1 MATLVLLRHAKA
13 LPRVEWEGED
23 EDRPLNYLGQ
33 RQAQKMAMQFADFG
47 LKKIY
52 TSDAVRCLDTIKE
65 MSEALD
71 LELEI
76 TKHLSEYVYRKKP
89 SRAIDYAKEILY
101 ADVKAER
108 DILVCSHNPVLPA
121 MLERLLKHSKVKP
134 DVDHLKPGEAW
145 VLIFKGKKC
154 IQVSHLSAPISEVAN
169 Q

>member
-33 RQAQKMAMQFADFG
+33 RQSQKMAMQFAEFG

-52 TSDAVRCLDTIKE
+52 TSDAVRCLDTVKD

-76 TKHLSEYVYRKKP
+76 TKHLSEYVFNKKP
-89 SRAIDYAKEILY
+89 SRAVEYAKEILY
-101 ADVKAER
+101 ADIKADR
-108 DILVCSHNPVLPA
+108 NILVCSHNPVLPA
-121 MLERLLKHSKVKP
+121 MLDRLLKHSKVKLS
-134 DVDHLKPGEAW
+134 VDHLKPGEAW

-154 IQVSHLSAPISEVAN
+154 QEVTHLPAPISAVAN